1 MFKNM
6 FKDIN
11 WWTLGLWALL
21 GYTFGMS
28 YFYFANGFVYS
39 LLDAVG
45 VWGISIIGRFQI
57 MRQLEID
64 FGGK

>member
-1 MFKNM
+1 MI
-6 FKDIN
+6 KDIN
-11 WWTLGLWALL
+11 LWTIGLWALL

-28 YFYFANGFVYS
+28 YFYFGTDFVYS
-39 LLDAVG
+39 VVDAVG
-45 VWGISIIGRFQI
+45 VWGIAMVGRFQI

>member
-1 MFKNM
+1 
-6 FKDIN
+6 
-11 WWTLGLWALL
+11 
-21 GYTFGMS
+21 MS

>member
-1 MFKNM
+1 M

-28 YFYFANGFVYS
+28 YFYFANDFVYS